1 MKIKL
6 LVGRVSAEG
15 SQSPGE
21 GITVSDTEA
30 YTLITTGQAEPKVKK
45 EFAELEKR
53 LEAYREIESEKQAK
67 LIAIQKEQELK
78 IEANLLLKDLVAIV
92 TTITSVNPEYKA
104 EFLEY
109 FHEKFAGDDAN
120 SENTNTEGEGK

>member
-15 SQSPGE
+15 SDSPGE
-21 GITVSDTEA
+21 VIEVGDNEA

-53 LEAYREIESEKQAK
+53 LEAEKVAESEKQAK

-78 IEANLLLKDLVAIV
+78 IEANLLLNDLVAIV
-92 TTITSVNPEYKA
+92 TTIASVHPEYKA
-104 EFLEY
+104 EFLEN
-109 FHEKFAGDDAN
+109 FHVKFAGDDVDF
-120 SENTNTEGEGK
+120 EKTEGKEK